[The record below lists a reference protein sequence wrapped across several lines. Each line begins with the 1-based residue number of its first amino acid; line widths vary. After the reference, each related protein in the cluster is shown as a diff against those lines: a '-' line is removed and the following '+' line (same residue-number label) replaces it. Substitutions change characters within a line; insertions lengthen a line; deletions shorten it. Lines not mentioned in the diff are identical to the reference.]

1 MRLQELSPSPERL
14 NPSVFRVHD
23 MLLIIHIPKTAGT
36 SLRVSL
42 QKEYGPLRMALDY
55 WDQSEVTSSIVHRYL
70 YQDDAPLGTKEL
82 VKDLRAAGCRAIMG
96 HYPFSKYGEFF
107 LPNETIAFVRQPLVR
122 SCSEYLHKRRHGKFA
137 GTFSEFIVDP
147 VNQNIQT
154 RLLEGCRRESFI
166 GITER
171 YIDSLEI
178 LNKRF
183 DLQIKARKE
192 NRARRG
198 GGKRF
203 AKSLDQA
210 TVDRYCA
217 LNQLDIN
224 LYRESLNKLE
234 ELKLTTFGSKNLV

>member
-1 MRLQELSPSPERL
+1 
-14 NPSVFRVHD
+14 

-42 QKEYGPLRMALDY
+42 QKEYGLLRMALDY
-55 WDQSEVTSSIVHRYL
+55 WGQSEVTSSIVNRYL
-70 YQDDAPLGTKEL
+70 YQDDAHLGTREL

-171 YIDSLEI
+171 YTDSLEI

-234 ELKLTTFGSKNLV
+234 ELKLTTFGSKKIGLKNVF